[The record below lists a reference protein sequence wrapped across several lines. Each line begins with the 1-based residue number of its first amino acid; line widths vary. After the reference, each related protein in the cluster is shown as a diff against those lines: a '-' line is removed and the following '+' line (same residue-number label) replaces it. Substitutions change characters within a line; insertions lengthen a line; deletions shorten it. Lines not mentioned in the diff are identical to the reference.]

1 MKKNIKITLAT
12 AAVLASTALLPMT
25 MPVHA
30 ADVATTATSTS
41 TNTAADTQT
50 VSMTIT
56 QSGTDKPSEAGSFL
70 GKTAQ
75 LVMKDG
81 KVDQVII
88 HVDGATNP
96 MAKGQNMAKLITKL
110 TINGVDGK
118 QANVKADGSALDFIF
133 PATAYREGKG
143 ELSVDLNVM
152 NRTMSEKADI
162 TFGAVTRADN
172 STKTETSTTENT
184 QTTATTVTKKAKKAT
199 KKAKGVKRTLKHN
212 AYEYKKNGKR
222 ANKKVLKKGK
232 KVTTYSRAIKL
243 HGKSFYR
250 ISKNVY
256 VKKAN
261 F

>member
-1 MKKNIKITLAT
+1 MRKNIKITLAT
-12 AAVLASTALLPMT
+12 AAVLASTALLPMA

-41 TNTAADTQT
+41 TNSAADTQT

-88 HVDGATNP
+88 HVNGADNP
-96 MAKGQNMAKLITKL
+96 MAKGQNMSKLITKL

-118 QANVKADGSALDFIF
+118 QANVKADGSALDFVF
-133 PATAYREGKG
+133 PTTAYKEGKG

-152 NRTMSEKADI
+152 NHTMSEKADI
-162 TFGAVTRADN
+162 TFGAVTKSVV
-172 STKTETSTTENT
+172 STMSG
-184 QTTATTVTKKAKKAT
+184 AK
-199 KKAKGVKRTLKHN
+199 R
-212 AYEYKKNGKR
+212 
-222 ANKKVLKKGK
+222 
-232 KVTTYSRAIKL
+232 S
-243 HGKSFYR
+243 
-250 ISKNVY
+250 
-256 VKKAN
+256 
-261 F
+261 

>member
-1 MKKNIKITLAT
+1 MRKNIKITLAT
-12 AAVLASTALLPMT
+12 AAVLASTALLPMA

-30 ADVATTATSTS
+30 ADVAITATSTS
-41 TNTAADTQT
+41 TNSAADTQT

-88 HVDGATNP
+88 HVNGADNP
-96 MAKGQNMAKLITKL
+96 MAKGQNMSKLITKL

-118 QANVKADGSALDFIF
+118 QANVKADGSTLDFVF
-133 PATAYREGKG
+133 PTTAYKEGKG

-152 NRTMSEKADI
+152 NHTMSERADI
-162 TFGAVTRADN
+162 TFGAVTKSDD
-172 STKTETSTTENT
+172 STKTETNTTKEENT
-184 QTTATTVTKKAKKAT
+184 QTTSTTVTKKAKKA
-199 KKAKGVKRTLKHN
+199 KNVKRTLKHN

-232 KVTTYSRAIKL
+232 KVITYGHAIKL
-243 HGKSFYR
+243 HGKTFYR

>member
-1 MKKNIKITLAT
+1 MRKNIKITLAT
-12 AAVLASTALLPMT
+12 AAVLASTALLPMA

-41 TNTAADTQT
+41 TDSAADTQT

-88 HVDGATNP
+88 HVNGADNP
-96 MAKGQNMAKLITKL
+96 MAKGQNMSKLITKL

-118 QANVKADGSALDFIF
+118 QANVKADGSALDFVF
-133 PATAYREGKG
+133 PTTAYKEGKG

-152 NRTMSEKADI
+152 NHTMSEKADI
-162 TFGAVTRADN
+162 TFGAVTKSDD
-172 STKTETSTTENT
+172 STKTETNTTKEENT
-184 QTTATTVTKKAKKAT
+184 QTTSTTVTKKAKKA
-199 KKAKGVKRTLKHN
+199 KNVKRTLKHN

-232 KVTTYSRAIKL
+232 KVTTYGHAIKL
-243 HGKSFYR
+243 HGKTFYR

>member
-1 MKKNIKITLAT
+1 MRKNIKITLAT
-12 AAVLASTALLPMT
+12 AAVLASTALLPMA
-25 MPVHA
+25 MAVHA

-41 TNTAADTQT
+41 TNSAADTQT

-88 HVDGATNP
+88 HVNGADNP
-96 MAKGQNMAKLITKL
+96 MAKGQNMSKLITKL

-118 QANVKADGSALDFIF
+118 QANVKADGSALDFVF
-133 PATAYREGKG
+133 PTTAYKEGKG

-152 NRTMSEKADI
+152 NHTMSERADI
-162 TFGAVTRADN
+162 TFGAVTKSDN
-172 STKTETSTTENT
+172 STKTETNTTKEENT
-184 QTTATTVTKKAKKAT
+184 QTTSTTVTKKAKKA
-199 KKAKGVKRTLKHN
+199 KNVKRTLKHN

-232 KVTTYSRAIKL
+232 KVTTYGHAIKL
-243 HGKSFYR
+243 HGKTFYR